1 MQTAIRLRK
10 RPIVKD
16 LLNLISKIPF
26 QIFSNLIF
34 VSDEQTC
41 IEVLQREK
49 YQDQADLKDALIRS
63 CTMEMTALTRE
74 ILKQGITLEPNM
86 FRKNDFTVKE
96 VGIFVQEYP
105 WSLEELMEID
115 KLLTRPQCKRLVK
128 SEIQKRTESLNVERK
143 KERNEFATTD

>member
-1 MQTAIRLRK
+1 
-10 RPIVKD
+10 
-16 LLNLISKIPF
+16 
-26 QIFSNLIF
+26 
-34 VSDEQTC
+34 
-41 IEVLQREK
+41 
-49 YQDQADLKDALIRS
+49 
-63 CTMEMTALTRE
+63 MEMTALTRE

-128 SEIQKRTESLNVERK
+128 SEIQKRTKSLNVERK
-143 KERNEFATTD
+143 KERNEFTTTD